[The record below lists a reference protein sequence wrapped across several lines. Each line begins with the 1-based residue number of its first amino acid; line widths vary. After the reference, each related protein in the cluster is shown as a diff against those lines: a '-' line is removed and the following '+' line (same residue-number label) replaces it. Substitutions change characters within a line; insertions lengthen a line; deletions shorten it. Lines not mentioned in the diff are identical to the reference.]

1 MNFCRVFY
9 PALPILS
16 VGTASS
22 QEALRYRYQFYDEEA
37 GRIDVESHYLD
48 YQFSWGEWGE
58 TSASLRLAVD
68 SLTGMT
74 PTGTHAAG
82 DSDDW
87 LFQTITDERRVSV
100 ATIEHELDDYTLSF
114 EYAHSKET
122 DYRSNAVTG
131 KVSRQFNQNNTT
143 VTAGAAFAF
152 DEVLATPF
160 TNNFEDQDKDTVDLN
175 IGISQILSRNTL
187 FDLNLGYGRNTGYL
201 GDPYRRIS
209 QIRTVVIDGIFGPRE
224 VTDTFDYAENRPD
237 ELDRFVTKAS
247 VRHYFQQANA
257 ALKCSYRF
265 FANTNSVEGH
275 TFELKWIQEINQQLS
290 LTPYVRYYR
299 QSEADF
305 YYTSLTGTGLDGT
318 DRIDGGGANYS
329 SDYRLSKL
337 EALTYGVRFAWE
349 PIENMTLDLQW
360 ERYEMEGLNPQ
371 TPASF
376 FPSANVLSLGAQ
388 FRF

>member
-1 MNFCRVFY
+1 MNFRRAFY
-9 PALPILS
+9 PALPVLS
-16 VGTASS
+16 VGTGSS
-22 QEALRYRYQFYDEEA
+22 QEVLRYRYQFYDEDA

-48 YQFSWGEWGE
+48 YEVAWGK

-74 PTGTHAAG
+74 PTGTHAPG

-87 LFQTITDERRVSV
+87 LFQTITDERRVGV
-100 ATIEHELDDYTLSF
+100 ATIEHEVNDYTLSF
-114 EYAHSKET
+114 EYAHSKEI
-122 DYRSNAVTG
+122 DYRSNAVTAQA
-131 KVSRQFNQNNTT
+131 SRQFNQKNTT
-143 VTAGAAFAF
+143 ITAGMAFAF

-160 TNNFEDQDKDTVDLN
+160 TNNVTDEDKDTFDFN

-187 FDLNLGYGRNTGYL
+187 LDLNVGYGRNTGYL

-209 QIRTVVIDGIFGPRE
+209 QQQTVIVDGPFGPIP
-224 VTDTFDYAENRPD
+224 VDGTFNYAENRPD
-237 ELDRFVTKAS
+237 ELDRFVAKAS

-275 TFELKWIQEINQQLS
+275 TFEVKWIQEIHPGLS

-299 QSEADF
+299 QSQADF
-305 YYTSLTGTGLDGT
+305 YYTSLTGTGIDGT
-318 DRIDGGGANYS
+318 DRIDGGGPNYS

-337 EALTYGVRFAWE
+337 EALTYGVRVAWE
-349 PIENMTLDLQW
+349 PINNMILDVQW
-360 ERYEMEGLNPQ
+360 ERYEMDGLNSQ

-376 FPSANVLSLGAQ
+376 FPSANVLSVGAQ